1 MYDPHLGPNP
11 NTMYDPDFKPST
23 KPYQKYDP
31 PGPEQL
37 ILVYH
42 PNHRPEPYPGITVAI
57 FLQQNARKMSA
68 CIKLSQNCWYPL
80 DMKD

>member
-1 MYDPHLGPNP
+1 MTLTLDLNPITSKILSLDLNPEYNMYDPHLGPNP
-11 NTMYDPDFKPST
+11 NTMYDPDFKPRT

-42 PNHRPEPYPGITVAI
+42 PNQA
-57 FLQQNARKMSA
+57 
-68 CIKLSQNCWYPL
+68 
-80 DMKD
+80 